1 MYRRRS
7 ETDAVLRLSDNA
19 IFGPER
25 EEDWQTYQAWL
36 AAGNEP
42 EPADELTST
51 QPIPFEIALRQA
63 RAILAQRGLLDQANA
78 AVEAANDPTLS
89 AIWEYGNNIRRAS
102 PALIRLAAELN
113 LGDPQVDALFVAAA
127 ELTA

>member
-25 EEDWQTYQAWL
+25 EEDWRTYQAWL
-36 AAGNEP
+36 DAGNEP
-42 EPADELTST
+42 EPAEEPTSGL
-51 QPIPFEIALRQA
+51 PAPFEIALWQA
-63 RAILAQRGLLDQANA
+63 RAILAQHGLLDQANV
-78 AVEAANDPTLS
+78 AVESANDPTLT
-89 AIWEYGNNIRRAS
+89 AIWEYGNTIRRAS
-102 PALIRLAAELN
+102 PALIRLARALN
-113 LGDPQVDALFVAAA
+113 LDDPQLDALFLAAA